1 MVSVAASRYAR
12 ALADVTFE
20 PRSGLDP
27 GGVTEQ
33 LRTVATFVR
42 DSADLQRVLLS
53 PAIPNSRKR
62 AVIQQL
68 APELG
73 LNPKIRNFIYVL
85 IDHRRIGQISE
96 VQEAFQSIVDERMG
110 LVRADV
116 ASARDLTN
124 QQRAAVQAELG
135 RLTGKQI
142 RMEYSVDPALIGGL
156 VARIGSTV
164 YDGSVRGQLAA
175 LRQRLAAES

>member
-12 ALADVTFE
+12 ALADVTFD

-27 GGVTEQ
+27 HSVTEQ
-33 LRTVATFVR
+33 LGTVAALVKSSTE
-42 DSADLQRVLLS
+42 LQHVLVS
-53 PAIPNSRKR
+53 PAVPNSRKR
-62 AVIQQL
+62 AIIEKL

-73 LNPKIRNFIYVL
+73 LNPKVRNFIYVL
-85 IDHRRIGQISE
+85 IDHRRIGQIGE
-96 VQEAFQSIVDERMG
+96 IQEAYQSTVDERMG

-116 ASARDLTN
+116 TSARDLTDE
-124 QQRAAVQAELG
+124 QRGAVQAELG

-156 VARIGSTV
+156 VARVGSTV
-164 YDGSVRGQLAA
+164 YDGSVRGQLEA
-175 LRQRLAAES
+175 LRQRLVAES

>member
-27 GGVTEQ
+27 RGVTEQ
-33 LRTVATFVR
+33 LRTVAALVR
-42 DSADLQRVLLS
+42 DSSDLQRVLLS

-62 AVIQQL
+62 AVMQQL

-85 IDHRRIGQISE
+85 IDRRRIGQIAE
-96 VQEAFQSIVDERMG
+96 IQEAFQSIVDERMG

-116 ASARDLTN
+116 ASARDLTEE
-124 QQRAAVQAELG
+124 QRRAVQAELG

-156 VARIGSTV
+156 VARVGSTV
-164 YDGSVRGQLAA
+164 YDGSVRGQLEA
-175 LRQRLAAES
+175 LRQRLVAES